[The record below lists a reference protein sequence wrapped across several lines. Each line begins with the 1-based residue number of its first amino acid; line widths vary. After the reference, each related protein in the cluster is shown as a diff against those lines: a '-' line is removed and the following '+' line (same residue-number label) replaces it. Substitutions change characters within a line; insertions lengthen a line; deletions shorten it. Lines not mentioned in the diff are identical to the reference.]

1 MPSVMEKQR
10 RFMDTEFDR
19 LRERKTNLHAR
30 LHEAR
35 RASDRRRE
43 ARSSPTTLLLRRLRF
58 GSEWL

>member
-1 MPSVMEKQR
+1 MPSATVKQR
-10 RFMDTEFDR
+10 RFMDTELER

-35 RASDRRRE
+35 RAADRRRE
-43 ARSSPTTLLLRRLRF
+43 AHSSPTILLLRRLRF